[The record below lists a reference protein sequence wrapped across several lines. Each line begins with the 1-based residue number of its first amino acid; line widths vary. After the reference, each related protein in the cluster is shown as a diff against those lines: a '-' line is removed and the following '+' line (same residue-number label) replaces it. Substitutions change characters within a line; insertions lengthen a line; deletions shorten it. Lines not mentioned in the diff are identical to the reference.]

1 MTTGQHPLL
10 GLLGFSSFA
19 VDFWS
24 SQVSGPLRAPL
35 ASPKTSSKGSLHLS
49 PPHTS
54 LFI

>member
-1 MTTGQHPLL
+1 MTTGQRPLL

-19 VDFWS
+19 VGFWS
-24 SQVSGPLRAPL
+24 SQVSGPFRAPL